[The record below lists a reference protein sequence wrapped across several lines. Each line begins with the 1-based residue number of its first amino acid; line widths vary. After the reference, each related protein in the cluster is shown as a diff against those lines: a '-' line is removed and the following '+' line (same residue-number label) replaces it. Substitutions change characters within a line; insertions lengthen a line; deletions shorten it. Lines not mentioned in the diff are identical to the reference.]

1 MLRASMARARRR
13 GVVMFTFNVM
23 LTSFVRGCVVC
34 APVLSISFAGRLLFR
49 GASFFFCP
57 NPGGLATFTV
67 TPLAFCFRFLVRE
80 FSVVL
85 VPPRVPHGRSIVRVF
100 NAFLLPL
107 RFDEAF
113 LPGAFVF

>member
-1 MLRASMARARRR
+1 M
-13 GVVMFTFNVM
+13 
-23 LTSFVRGCVVC
+23 
-34 APVLSISFAGRLLFR
+34 
-49 GASFFFCP
+49 
-57 NPGGLATFTV
+57 
-67 TPLAFCFRFLVRE
+67 PLVFCFRFLVRE

-113 LPGAFVF
+113 FTWCFRFLRPLLDCLPCFCGSTLRSFPKIFVRYPSLFGPRQPGLG